1 MAKFHKLTYHPY
13 PELVAPQHIV
23 IKSGLFS
30 LGRARDSDP
39 GSLVGSWIH
48 GPTAWHPREHGAA
61 VPNARATVD
70 SEGGLEQ
77 ITLLFSDIAQVRLH
91 AQKACAPTRCVF
103 LSGLRPGLR
112 CCWHRTDLH
121 GVSHAGFRHVQS
133 PVPLPMVLEL
143 LGITETDAR
152 AAGPGLK
159 ATMAQMGAPPAA
171 PCPPAHWR
179 RPDAAD
185 ARGAE
190 SAVTKSIEDDDT
202 VENYTK
208 VFKQHIA
215 RLENA
220 EKVMGEVSAPLQ
232 VPAPANSL
240 PRRRAPG
247 ISPVDPGMSLMCCH
261 PPERGGR
268 VPPRRRCTSRAGAT
282 SPKSRR
288 SSATSRPPRT
298 RASPCRP
305 G

>member
-1 MAKFHKLTYHPY
+1 
-13 PELVAPQHIV
+13 
-23 IKSGLFS
+23 
-30 LGRARDSDP
+30 
-39 GSLVGSWIH
+39 
-48 GPTAWHPREHGAA
+48 

-232 VPAPANSL
+232 VPAHANSL
-240 PRRRAPG
+240 PRRRAPAPQSTLRRRSCAVTLLSAAG
-247 ISPVDPGMSLMCCH
+247 AFLPAGAAQVVRGRPRQNRGVLLRPRARPAHGQAHAARDDQRPGPPRSQTPLPTPRSRSPARQPAA
-261 PPERGGR
+261 R
-268 VPPRRRCTSRAGAT
+268 VPHATRR
-282 SPKSRR
+282 
-288 SSATSRPPRT
+288 
-298 RASPCRP
+298 
-305 G
+305 

>member
-1 MAKFHKLTYHPY
+1 
-13 PELVAPQHIV
+13 
-23 IKSGLFS
+23 
-30 LGRARDSDP
+30 
-39 GSLVGSWIH
+39 
-48 GPTAWHPREHGAA
+48 
-61 VPNARATVD
+61 
-70 SEGGLEQ
+70 
-77 ITLLFSDIAQVRLH
+77 
-91 AQKACAPTRCVF
+91 
-103 LSGLRPGLR
+103 
-112 CCWHRTDLH
+112 
-121 GVSHAGFRHVQS
+121 
-133 PVPLPMVLEL
+133 MVLEL